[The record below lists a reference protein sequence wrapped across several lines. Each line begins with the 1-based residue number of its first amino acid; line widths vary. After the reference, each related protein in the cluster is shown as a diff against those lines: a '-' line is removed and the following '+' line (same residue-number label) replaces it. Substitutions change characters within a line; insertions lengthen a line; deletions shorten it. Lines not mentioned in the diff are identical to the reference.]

1 MKNKIL
7 LYICIFICF
16 SFPSCIFTSNITP
29 IEKISIISKNTTN
42 SYIELYNSIS
52 NIEETD
58 QNKEKLAEVKKLMNE
73 VKEKISAYNNIIVL
87 IREGRKGVSVSDLD
101 YDSIQLIITNINNL
115 MIELLE

>member
-16 SFPSCIFTSNITP
+16 SFPSCIFTSDITS
-29 IEKISIISKNTTN
+29 IEKASIISKNMTN
-42 SYIELYNSIS
+42 SYIELYNSIKL
-52 NIEETD
+52 IEETEK
-58 QNKEKLAEVKKLMNE
+58 NKEKLAEVKKLMNE
-73 VKEKISAYNNIIVL
+73 VKEKISVYNSTVVL
-87 IREGRKGVSVSDLD
+87 IREGTDGISISDLD